1 MAEIPAPVEEALI
14 ASKATKVVKTL
25 QDNQLATAVG
35 LFVLWQLGLLGD
47 AISYIGC

>member
-1 MAEIPAPVEEALI
+1 MTEVSAPVEEAML
-14 ASKATKVVKTL
+14 ASKATKIVKVV

>member
-1 MAEIPAPVEEALI
+1 MTEISAPVEEAML
-14 ASKATKVVKTL
+14 ASKATKIVKVV